1 MPDRATGNS
10 NTRRVLTLRTQTLLN
25 WSSNKPEELV
35 LIEPK
40 LEILKQNLSLI
51 HVWTLRFET
60 QWNSMK
66 LDLDKKW
73 ARLGTTYTTHTT
85 PIFFLYQFNKSFISF
100 EAIENYD
107 IKFNVQCPKS
117 KQSFPKTK
125 FWQCWRSI
133 INQTWNCGTTSKIIG
148 TILQKMSFLN
158 EKACI
163 DWKHCK
169 GSQERN

>member
-40 LEILKQNLSLI
+40 LEILKQHLSLI

-107 IKFNVQCPKS
+107 IKFNVQCPYS
-117 KQSFPKTK
+117 KQSYLKGFFTN
-125 FWQCWRSI
+125 F
-133 INQTWNCGTTSKIIG
+133 
-148 TILQKMSFLN
+148 
-158 EKACI
+158 E
-163 DWKHCK
+163 DWKIPKLQVFASQNWPKLIIKDCIYLEHCK
-169 GSQERN
+169 GVSRKRN